1 MSAER
6 ADGPGPQP
14 PEDPEAYVEAVLR
27 LVEQV
32 PAGRVTTYGD
42 LAEAVGR
49 GGPRQVGQVMATWG
63 GGVPWWRVVRADGSP
78 ARGHEAEALRRLA
91 AEGTPVR
98 GSRVVLREARQGPGG
113 VSPDAPPG
121 TS

>member
-1 MSAER
+1 MSAEHP
-6 ADGPGPQP
+6 DGPAPQP

-32 PAGRVTTYGD
+32 PAGQVTTYGD

-49 GGPRQVGQVMATWG
+49 GGPRQVGTVLATWG

-78 ARGHEAEALRRLA
+78 ARGHETEALRRLA
-91 AEGTPVR
+91 AEGTPLR
-98 GSRVVLREARQGPGG
+98 GPRVVLAQARHGHRELGSDAR
-113 VSPDAPPG
+113 PG